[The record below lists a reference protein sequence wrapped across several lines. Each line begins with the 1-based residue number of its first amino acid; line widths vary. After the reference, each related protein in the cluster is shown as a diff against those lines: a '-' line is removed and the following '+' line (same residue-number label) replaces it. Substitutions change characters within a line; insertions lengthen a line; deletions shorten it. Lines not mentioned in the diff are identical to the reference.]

1 MIVALATRLLWTI
14 FEGDHAHGHAEHAH
28 HHGHDHGHD
37 HDHDDMDEDAHAAAH
52 QSQIEA
58 RFAGRRHV
66 STGEILWFGFTGGLL
81 PCPAAIAVLLICLQL
96 RAFSLGIAMVAAFSV
111 GLAITMVM
119 VGVVAAWG
127 TRKVATTWSGFE
139 VWAERLPY
147 LSGALVLVMGVL
159 VSLKGLWMLGMQ

>member
-1 MIVALATRLLWTI
+1 
-14 FEGDHAHGHAEHAH
+14 
-28 HHGHDHGHD
+28 
-37 HDHDDMDEDAHAAAH
+37 
-52 QSQIEA
+52 
-58 RFAGRRHV
+58 
-66 STGEILWFGFTGGLL
+66 
-81 PCPAAIAVLLICLQL
+81 VLLICLQL